1 MSPRR
6 RPLAIAA
13 VLVALVAGA
22 ALAATLGED
31 DEPGRPAAAGTNS
44 DTTEAGTEDGGAG
57 LGTST
62 RETAPDRAST
72 TPGTPSG
79 GTATP
84 RDEQAIER
92 AIEDAVA
99 ASEAGRPPRPIKPGE
114 LPGSDELSID
124 SVDTQG
130 DRGTATLSSGA
141 VVELARSGRR
151 WRIVGVRAP

>member
-22 ALAATLGED
+22 ALAATLGEE
-31 DEPGRPAAAGTNS
+31 DEPGRPAATGMNS
-44 DTTEAGTEDGGAG
+44 DTTEATTEDGGGG

-62 RETAPDRAST
+62 LETRPGTAPATR
-72 TPGTPSG
+72 GTPSG

-84 RDEQAIER
+84 RDELAIER

-99 ASEAGRPPRPIKPGE
+99 ASEAGRPPPPIKPGE

-124 SVDTQG
+124 SVATDG
-130 DRGTATLSSGA
+130 DRGSAMLSSGA

-151 WRIVGVRAP
+151 WRIVRVRAP